1 MNAMNQEGL
10 NEENGAGASTSLAVP
25 PNNADRTTNEDAGA
39 TTNAAP
45 PSPASDLLGYLIAD
59 PHEHSPNFL
68 IQHFR
73 VLSGVPT
80 PRPGMM
86 VAVRT
91 RTDDRRDSLI
101 LGRVSNAWEVNPHE
115 DAFSSNLREVLPIRT
130 EYAPEGSSTVIYRV
144 VAIEPLEEAILRSD
158 SSIETIRDVHTL
170 PRAGS
175 PVFAAS
181 DNFVIGALGL
191 EPDPNKGL
199 YVGNVRGEAGLP
211 VVLNRTAIQRH
222 IFIGGGIGSGKSY
235 TRGVLAEEL
244 AALGVPQINIDVNGE
259 MVDAALELGGSNLI
273 PGESFKVPL
282 SAFTAEDVINAVPSL
297 NGNMIE
303 LVRHSHEELLK
314 ETMRTGRY
322 FLVDDLL
329 KKIVEVGPS
338 LEMKAITI
346 TPAKSRTERLS
357 RISYIGAPFDWKSAL
372 KPGAFINIDCK
383 GLLVSDLRIIAAAV
397 SRDIQRLAQ
406 SRAIPFVVL
415 SIDEFHL
422 VAPAHEET
430 VALQVLRELAR
441 VGRHFR
447 IGLIL
452 TTQSPQDVDRSILKR
467 LLTRFLHAIEP
478 DQLDSLRGVFSDASH
493 DLVLQLPKLPQGVCI
508 LTGAYETVKHA
519 TVIEVR
525 KRTTTHGGATPNI
538 WADIERAGWVG
549 KRPLESVKKET

>member
-1 MNAMNQEGL
+1 MNAMNQEGW

-25 PNNADRTTNEDAGA
+25 HNNADRTTNEDAGA

-59 PHEHSPNFL
+59 PREHSPNFL

-91 RTDDRRDSLI
+91 RTDDQRDSLI

-199 YVGNVRGEAGLP
+199 YVGNVRGESNLP

-273 PGESFKVPL
+273 PGVSFKVPL

-329 KKIVEVGPS
+329 RKIVEVGPS

-346 TPAKSRTERLS
+346 TPAKSRTERL
-357 RISYIGAPFDWKSAL
+357 
-372 KPGAFINIDCK
+372 
-383 GLLVSDLRIIAAAV
+383 
-397 SRDIQRLAQ
+397 
-406 SRAIPFVVL
+406 L
-415 SIDEFHL
+415 S
-422 VAPAHEET
+422 
-430 VALQVLRELAR
+430 
-441 VGRHFR
+441 
-447 IGLIL
+447 LIH
-452 TTQSPQDVDRSILKR
+452 I
-467 LLTRFLHAIEP
+467 
-478 DQLDSLRGVFSDASH
+478 
-493 DLVLQLPKLPQGVCI
+493 
-508 LTGAYETVKHA
+508 
-519 TVIEVR
+519 
-525 KRTTTHGGATPNI
+525 
-538 WADIERAGWVG
+538 
-549 KRPLESVKKET
+549 